1 MNCVYGSAVRPVRY
15 VYGIESSGAD
25 AGRFFTQEIK
35 LDGNGDN
42 TDEWTV
48 TYSNPLGAAYKR
60 VFSDSATSETFFDSL
75 GRRSK
80 EADPDGVA
88 KLYVYDAMG
97 EMIITALDMDRDDAV
112 DFNGTDRISF
122 TTNDVITAHGTTVR
136 RSRQY
141 VWATNGMDSMTLV
154 GTREASVDGLK
165 IWSHAFGLTNSTETL
180 FPAAGVRQVISTRPD
195 GSYSLSQVT
204 KGLLVA
210 VIEYDSGA
218 NQIRATSFQYDA
230 HGRRSTITDARNG
243 TTTITYNNADQVES
257 TTTPVPG
264 AGESAQSTVN
274 HFDSMGRVWKVVLPD
289 NTSVTNEFYQTGH
302 LKKAYGSRTYPVEY
316 VYDAQ
321 GRMTNMTTW
330 RDFPSSGAANTR
342 WLFNERGFM
351 TNKAYADNLGPSY
364 SYTASGRLG
373 TRIWARGIVTAYTP
387 NNAGEVGTLN
397 YSDDTADLTYTYDRL
412 GRVKEVLQGTNL
424 TSFVYG
430 EAGQLLSE
438 TCNGFTVTNSYDAVL
453 RRTAVGLQ
461 GYAST
466 MTLYGYDEASRL
478 AGVQNGVNDATYAY
492 HPNSALVNNR

>member
-48 TYSNPLGAAYKR
+48 TYSNPLGAGYKR

-88 KLYVYDAMG
+88 NLFVYDAMG

-165 IWSHAFGLTNSTETL
+165 SWSHAVGLTNSTGTL

-195 GSYSLSQVT
+195 GSYTLSQFT
-204 KGLLVA
+204 IGLLVT
-210 VIEYDSGA
+210 VIEYD
-218 NQIRATSFQYDA
+218 
-230 HGRRSTITDARNG
+230 
-243 TTTITYNNADQVES
+243 
-257 TTTPVPG
+257 
-264 AGESAQSTVN
+264 
-274 HFDSMGRVWKVVLPD
+274 
-289 NTSVTNEFYQTGH
+289 
-302 LKKAYGSRTYPVEY
+302 
-316 VYDAQ
+316 
-321 GRMTNMTTW
+321 
-330 RDFPSSGAANTR
+330 
-342 WLFNERGFM
+342 
-351 TNKAYADNLGPSY
+351 
-364 SYTASGRLG
+364 
-373 TRIWARGIVTAYTP
+373 
-387 NNAGEVGTLN
+387 
-397 YSDDTADLTYTYDRL
+397 
-412 GRVKEVLQGTNL
+412 
-424 TSFVYG
+424 
-430 EAGQLLSE
+430 
-438 TCNGFTVTNSYDAVL
+438 C
-453 RRTAVGLQ
+453 
-461 GYAST
+461 
-466 MTLYGYDEASRL
+466 
-478 AGVQNGVNDATYAY
+478 
-492 HPNSALVNNR
+492 